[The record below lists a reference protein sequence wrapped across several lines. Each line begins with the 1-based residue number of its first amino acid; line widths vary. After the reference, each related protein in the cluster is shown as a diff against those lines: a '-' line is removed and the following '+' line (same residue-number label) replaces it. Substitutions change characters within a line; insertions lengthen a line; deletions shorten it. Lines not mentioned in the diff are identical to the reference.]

1 MRAAV
6 ARLAA
11 QQVSAAM
18 AAMVVEK
25 VAAMVEG
32 REVAKGAGA
41 MEEALAEGWEVVMD
55 AAMEV
60 LKEVAVACEGRLQD
74 SPAVAAVLK
83 AMVELAMAVEE
94 VDPMVAGT
102 EAVEREVA
110 MAEVMVVEAMAVE
123 TAVAL
128 VKGVEA
134 KAVVQCKARRVDRG
148 SLAHNLLQDTTREWS
163 RMQSWRAKGQGCAA
177 YLSSPCRTNMIDI
190 HFLVHHHRI
199 RRR

>member
-1 MRAAV
+1 
-6 ARLAA
+6 
-11 QQVSAAM
+11 
-18 AAMVVEK
+18 
-25 VAAMVEG
+25 
-32 REVAKGAGA
+32 

-74 SPAVAAVLK
+74 SPAVAAVLR
-83 AMVELAMAVEE
+83 AMAELAMAVEE

-128 VKGVEA
+128 VKGWRRRLW
-134 KAVVQCKARRVDRG
+134 CNARPAEWIEDPWPTIYCRI
-148 SLAHNLLQDTTREWS
+148 QREN
-163 RMQSWRAKGQGCAA
+163 GQGCNHGEQRAG
-177 YLSSPCRTNMIDI
+177 LRSVPEQSVPHEHD
-190 HFLVHHHRI
+190 
-199 RRR
+199 